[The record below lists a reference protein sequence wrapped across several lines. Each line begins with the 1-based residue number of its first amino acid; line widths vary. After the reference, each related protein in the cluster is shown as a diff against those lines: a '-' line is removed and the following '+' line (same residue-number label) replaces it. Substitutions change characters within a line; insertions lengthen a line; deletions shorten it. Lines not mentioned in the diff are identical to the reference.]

1 MQLCFIISSVITI
14 AGGAIVPLAVSA
26 LNDLKTKNLIRA
38 VSTLRE
44 LEQYV
49 IQPN

>member
-1 MQLCFIISSVITI
+1 MRASVITI
-14 AGGAIVPLAVSA
+14 AGGVIVPLAVSA
-26 LNDLKTKNLIRA
+26 RNDLKTKTLIRA

-49 IQPN
+49 I